1 MQLEGIVLP
10 KSLLCIEEKAFY
22 KGNLCNVNVVKI
34 HDSIEIIRT
43 NAFFQTFEYIE
54 IKNSYGNAVYV
65 LEKLQ
70 YSFYSAMKNLKEI
83 RVTETKLS
91 EKEKLRIKELF
102 PNCKIINE
110 NYTELE
116 DGKKIEGLSG
126 LKGFNIPPTVEVI
139 GCRAFI
145 ETITNLTIPKTVR
158 IVSSEA
164 FYFSSTKFLTI
175 YDSLEKIGVNCFE
188 VNLQEITIVN
198 TGNAYNLLLDLRRT
212 HSIILL
218 QKIKIVGEPLN
229 LFELASLKRLY
240 GKKVTTIRRKCFNV
254 T

>member
-1 MQLEGIVLP
+1 MQLEGITLP

-22 KGNLCNVNVVKI
+22 KGNLSNVNIVKM
-34 HDSIEIIRT
+34 HDSIETIRT
-43 NAFFQTFEYIE
+43 NAFYHPFEYLE

-65 LEKLQ
+65 LEKL
-70 YSFYSAMKNLKEI
+70 YDLSHAISNLKEI
-83 RVTETKLS
+83 KVTETKLS

-102 PNCKIINE
+102 PECNIINE

-158 IVSSEA
+158 IVSAEA
-164 FYFSSTKFLTI
+164 FRLAQQSS
-175 YDSLEKIGVNCFE
+175 
-188 VNLQEITIVN
+188 
-198 TGNAYNLLLDLRRT
+198 
-212 HSIILL
+212 
-218 QKIKIVGEPLN
+218 
-229 LFELASLKRLY
+229 
-240 GKKVTTIRRKCFNV
+240 
-254 T
+254 

>member
-70 YSFYSAMKNLKEI
+70 YSFYSSMKNLKEI

-91 EKEKLRIKELF
+91 EKEKLRIKESMRSISFVLR
-102 PNCKIINE
+102 N
-110 NYTELE
+110 
-116 DGKKIEGLSG
+116 LS
-126 LKGFNIPPTVEVI
+126 
-139 GCRAFI
+139 
-145 ETITNLTIPKTVR
+145 
-158 IVSSEA
+158 
-164 FYFSSTKFLTI
+164 
-175 YDSLEKIGVNCFE
+175 
-188 VNLQEITIVN
+188 
-198 TGNAYNLLLDLRRT
+198 
-212 HSIILL
+212 SI
-218 QKIKIVGEPLN
+218 
-229 LFELASLKRLY
+229 S
-240 GKKVTTIRRKCFNV
+240 
-254 T
+254 